1 MSSIGPVGDEMKMP
15 GMYLTVCVRAA
26 GVATVQTNT
35 TSVAPV
41 RATAGRIMRGYNH
54 CMAVETRAGLI
65 DELRTLLGDRLST
78 SDSVREHH
86 SHGES
91 WHAPGLPEAVAFPN
105 TTEEVA
111 AIVRACAAARTP
123 IVPFGMG
130 SSLEAHVNAVKG
142 GISIDL
148 TRMTRVV
155 RVSAEDLDVTV
166 EAGITHRKL
175 NDALKNT
182 GLWFP
187 VDPGADATIGGMT
200 ATRASGT
207 TAVRYGTMRDNV
219 LALTVVLA
227 DSRVIHTGSRARKS
241 SSGYDL
247 TRLFVGSE
255 GTLGVITEITLRLYG
270 RPEAVSAAVCPF
282 SSMEGAA
289 NTVITTIQL
298 GVPVARIEIIDE
310 LQLEL
315 VNRYSKTNYPL
326 SPTLFFEFHG
336 TSEDAVAEHAKIV
349 QDIAGENGA
358 LGFQW
363 ASTLEERTTLWQA
376 RHNVLYATV
385 ASRPGAKP
393 WTTDVC
399 VPISRLAECITETQ
413 NDLRQANIPGPLVG
427 HAGDG
432 NFHLIL
438 MLDANDAAEL
448 AAIEAVNERLVERA
462 LRLGGTCTGE
472 HGVGMGKLKYL
483 RKEHGESLDVMR
495 TIKRALDPDNLMNP
509 GKLIPES
516 RT

>member
-1 MSSIGPVGDEMKMP
+1 MP
-15 GMYLTVCVRAA
+15 
-26 GVATVQTNT
+26 
-35 TSVAPV
+35 
-41 RATAGRIMRGYNH
+41 
-54 CMAVETRAGLI
+54 VETRAGLI
-65 DELRTLLGDRLST
+65 DELRALLGDRLST

-91 WHAPGLPEAVAFPN
+91 WHAPGVPDAVAFPN

-111 AIVRACAAARTP
+111 AIVHACAAAKTP
-123 IVPFGMG
+123 MVPFGMG
-130 SSLEAHVNAVKG
+130 SSLEAHVNAIRG
-142 GISIDL
+142 GVSIDL

-155 RVSAEDLDVTV
+155 RLSAEDLDVTV

-187 VDPGADATIGGMT
+187 IDPGADATIGGMT

-219 LALTVVLA
+219 LALTLVLA
-227 DSRVIHTGSRARKS
+227 DGRVIHTGSRARKS

-255 GTLGVITEITLRLYG
+255 GTLGVMTEITLRLYG

-282 SSMEGAA
+282 TSMEGAA

-315 VNRYSKTNYPL
+315 VNRYSKTDYPL

-336 TSEDAVAEHAKIV
+336 TSDEAVAEHARLV
-349 QDIAGENGA
+349 QDIANENGA
-358 LGFQW
+358 LGFRW
-363 ASTLEERTTLWQA
+363 ASTLEDRTTLWQA

-399 VPISRLAECITETQ
+399 VPISRLAECITDTQ

-438 MLDANDAAEL
+438 MLDTDNAAEL
-448 AAIEAVNERLVERA
+448 AAIKAVNERLVERA
-462 LRLGGTCTGE
+462 LRMGGTCTGE
-472 HGVGMGKLKYL
+472 HGVGLGKLKYL
-483 RKEHGESLDVMR
+483 PTEHGESLDVMR
-495 TIKRALDPDNLMNP
+495 AIKRALDPDDIMNP
-509 GKLIPES
+509 GKLIPDL

>member
-1 MSSIGPVGDEMKMP
+1 MAVTGLIEALTTVVGD
-15 GMYLTVCVRAA
+15 
-26 GVATVQTNT
+26 
-35 TSVAPV
+35 
-41 RATAGRIMRGYNH
+41 RI
-54 CMAVETRAGLI
+54 
-65 DELRTLLGDRLST
+65 ST

-91 WHAPGLPEAVAFPN
+91 WHEPGLPDAVVFP
-105 TTEEVA
+105 TSTDEVA
-111 AIVRACAAARTP
+111 EIVRACASRRVP

-130 SSLEAHVNAVKG
+130 SSLEAHVNAVRG
-142 GISIDL
+142 GVSLDL

-155 RVSAEDLDVTV
+155 RLSAEDLDVTV

-175 NDALKNT
+175 NDTLKNT

-207 TAVRYGTMRDNV
+207 TAVRYGTMRENV

-227 DSRVIHTGSRARKS
+227 DGRVIQTGGRARKS

-282 SSMEGAA
+282 ETMEGAA
-289 NTVITTIQL
+289 NTVIATIQL
-298 GVPVARIEIIDE
+298 GIPVARIEIIDE
-310 LQLEL
+310 AQLDA
-315 VNRYSKTNYPL
+315 VNRYSRTDYPL

-336 TSEDAVAEHAKIV
+336 TSEPAVAEHARLV
-349 QDIAGENGA
+349 EEIASEHGA
-358 LGFQW
+358 KGFKW

-376 RHNVLYATV
+376 RHNALYATI
-385 ASRPGAKP
+385 ASRPGAKA
-393 WTTDVC
+393 WTSDVC
-399 VPISRLAECITETQ
+399 VPISRLVECIQETQ
-413 NDLRQANIPGPLVG
+413 ADLEAAEIVAPLVG

-432 NFHLIL
+432 NFHLIF
-438 MLDANDAAEL
+438 MVNPDDAAEL
-448 AAIEAVNERLVERA
+448 ESVKAANERLVERA
-462 LRLGGTCTGE
+462 LRLGGTCSGE
-472 HGVGMGKLKYL
+472 HGVGIGKLKYL
-483 RKEHGESLDVMR
+483 RKEHGDSLDVMR
-495 TIKRALDPDNLMNP
+495 SIKETLDPDNIMNP

-516 RT
+516 RL